1 MKKLSAR
8 YIDHAARKAKLEA
21 AMKDALRARDQVL
34 AAVAA
39 AQLRQYR
46 GDARHV

>member
-1 MKKLSAR
+1 MKKLAP
-8 YIDHAARKAKLEA
+8 INHVARKAALEA
-21 AMKDALRARDQVL
+21 AMKDALRARDRVL

-46 GDARHV
+46 GETRHA